1 MDKGLF
7 FITLC
12 MCCVW
17 VIIDS
22 IVGKDRIGAL
32 LTQLFPSLYGGGKN
46 E

>member
-12 MCCVW
+12 MCCIW
-17 VIIDS
+17 LITDS
-22 IVGKDRIGAL
+22 IVGGDRVGAVL
-32 LTQLFPSLYGGGKN
+32 KSIFPSLY